1 MNVPPPVEDYQDAFA
16 RIEAAVAAGET
27 DLRAL
32 GFWRLVSKVKRDP
45 ALSSHWADV
54 AGRID
59 RAAFE
64 SRVRLRFPVWFGN
77 AVLVG
82 ATATGAVA
90 VVIAVQTTSEV
101 VAGLALVFAAADW
114 SASVHGLAHW
124 LAGRAA
130 KIRFT
135 SYFFDRLFPPVPGLK
150 TDYATYLR
158 ASPEA
163 RAWMHASGAIASK
176 IAPLVAL
183 AFWPATVAP
192 VWAAWA
198 IAAYA
203 LVLIVT
209 DVVYSVRYSDWK
221 KVRRELRVARAQASG
236 GAGG

>member
-1 MNVPPPVEDYQDAFA
+1 VNVPAPVEDYQHAFA
-16 RIEAAVAAGET
+16 RIEAAVAEGAT
-27 DLRAL
+27 DLRAI
-32 GFWRLVSKVKRDP
+32 GFWRLVANVKRD
-45 ALSSHWADV
+45 AVLSSHWADT

-64 SRVRLRFPVWFGN
+64 SRVRLRFPIWFGN

-82 ATATGAVA
+82 ATAVGVAA
-90 VVIAVQTTSEV
+90 VVIAVHTRSEV

-130 KIRFT
+130 GIRFT
-135 SYFFDRLFPPVPGLK
+135 SYFFDRLLPPAPGVK

-163 RAWMHASGAIASK
+163 RAWMHASGAVASK

-183 AFWPATVAP
+183 GFWPATVAP
-192 VWAAWA
+192 LWAAWA
-198 IAAYA
+198 IVAYA
-203 LVLIVT
+203 LVLIVF
-209 DVVYSVRYSDWK
+209 DVVYSVRHSDWK
-221 KVRRELRVARAQASG
+221 KVRRELRVARAQAASR
-236 GAGG
+236 

>member
-1 MNVPPPVEDYQDAFA
+1 MNVPAPVEDYQDAFS
-16 RIEAAVAAGET
+16 RIEAAVAEGET
-27 DLRAL
+27 DLAAL
-32 GFWRLVSKVKRDP
+32 GFWRVLSQVKRDP
-45 ALSSHWADV
+45 VLSSHWADA

-59 RAAFE
+59 RVAFE
-64 SRVRLRFPVWFGN
+64 SRVRLRFPIWFGN

-82 ATATGAVA
+82 ATAAGVAAVI
-90 VVIAVQTTSEV
+90 IAVQTTSPM

-114 SASVHGLAHW
+114 STSVHGLAHW
-124 LAGRAA
+124 LAGRAVR
-130 KIRFT
+130 IRFT
-135 SYFFDRLFPPVPGLK
+135 SYFFDRPFPPTPGVK

-192 VWAAWA
+192 VWAALV
-198 IAAYA
+198 IAVYT
-203 LVLIVT
+203 LVLIVI

-221 KVRRELRVARAQASG
+221 KVRRELRVARGRASR
-236 GAGG
+236 

>member
-1 MNVPPPVEDYQDAFA
+1 VNVPVPVEDYQDAFA
-16 RIEAAVAAGET
+16 RIEAAVAEGQT
-27 DLRAL
+27 DLAAL
-32 GFWRLVSKVKRDP
+32 GFWRLLSKVKRDP
-45 ALSSHWADV
+45 VLSAHWADA

-59 RAAFE
+59 RVAFE
-64 SRVRLRFPVWFGN
+64 SRVRLRVPIWFGN

-82 ATATGAVA
+82 ATAAGVAAVI
-90 VVIAVQTTSEV
+90 IAVQTTSPM
-101 VAGLALVFAAADW
+101 VAGLGLVFAAADW

-130 KIRFT
+130 QIRFT
-135 SYFFDRLFPPVPGLK
+135 SYFFDRLFPPTPGVK

-192 VWAAWA
+192 VWAALV
-198 IAAYA
+198 IAAYT
-203 LVLIVT
+203 LVLIVI
-209 DVVYSVRYSDWK
+209 DVIYSVRYSDWK
-221 KVRRELRVARAQASG
+221 KVRRELRVARGRAASR
-236 GAGG
+236 

>member
-1 MNVPPPVEDYQDAFA
+1 MNVPPHVEDYQDAFA
-16 RIEAAVAAGET
+16 RIEAAIAEGET

-32 GFWRLVSKVKRDP
+32 GFWRLVAKIKRDP
-45 ALSSHWADV
+45 MLSAHWADV

-64 SRVRLRFPVWFGN
+64 SGVKLRFPVWFGN

-82 ATATGAVA
+82 ATAAGAVA
-90 VVIAVQTTSEV
+90 VAIAVETESEL
-101 VAGLALVFAAADW
+101 VASLALIFAAADW

-130 KIRFT
+130 RIRFT

-158 ASPEA
+158 TGPGA

-176 IAPLVAL
+176 LAPLVAL

-192 VWAAWA
+192 AWSA
-198 IAAYA
+198 WMIAAFA

-209 DVVYSVRYSDWK
+209 DVVFSVRSSDWK
-221 KVRRELRVARAQASG
+221 KVRRELRVSRAQAV
-236 GAGG
+236 AR